1 MSKTVSEL
9 AQELGLSKQYLNRI
23 LSQNNLGRKS
33 GNKKLV
39 SDMDEK
45 ALISIL
51 ESNIGNKKSETKTET
66 EKIVSDMPLTA
77 RETRE
82 ENNIGNQKTETKSE
96 TEIETIFR
104 YVREQLEIK
113 GKEVERLHQLLDQSQ
128 QLLLN
133 EQKKNQLLLETQNEP
148 ANWEKE
154 KSRLERSVSQYRNSY
169 NTASQKASDY
179 YEWALRA
186 EKFFWIATAIGGV
199 LLVLL
204 LVLGWFFFFGG

>member
-66 EKIVSDMPLTA
+66 EKLVSDMPLTA

-82 ENNIGNQKTETKSE
+82 ESNIGNQKTETKSE
-96 TEIETIFR
+96 TEMETSFR

-113 GKEVERLHQLLDQSQ
+113 GKEVERLHQLLDVLTNTINFNS
-128 QLLLN
+128 QLL
-133 EQKKNQLLLETQNEP
+133 Q
-148 ANWEKE
+148 
-154 KSRLERSVSQYRNSY
+154 
-169 NTASQKASDY
+169 
-179 YEWALRA
+179 
-186 EKFFWIATAIGGV
+186 F
-199 LLVLL
+199 
-204 LVLGWFFFFGG
+204 

>member
-23 LSQNNLGRKS
+23 LSQNSLGRKK
-33 GNKKLV
+33 GNKKVV
-39 SDMDEK
+39 SDMDVK

-51 ESNIGNKKSETKTET
+51 EGNIGNKKSETK
-66 EKIVSDMPLTA
+66 KVVSDSPLIA
-77 RETRE
+77 SETRE
-82 ENNIGNQKTETKSE
+82 EGNIENQKTETELE
-96 TEIETIFR
+96 TSFQ
-104 YVREQLEIK
+104 YVREHLEIK
-113 GKEVERLHQLLDQSQ
+113 VKEVERLHRLLDQSQ

-154 KSRLERSVSQYRNSY
+154 KSRLESSVSQYRNSY

>member
-1 MSKTVSEL
+1 MLMSKTVSEL
-9 AQELGLSKQYLNRI
+9 SAELGVSKQYLNRV
-23 LSQNNLGRKS
+23 LSQNNLGRKI

-66 EKIVSDMPLTA
+66 EKLVSDMPLIA

-82 ENNIGNQKTETKSE
+82 ESNIGNQETETKSE
-96 TEIETIFR
+96 TEMEISFR

-133 EQKKNQLLLETQNEP
+133 EQKKNQLLLE
-148 ANWEKE
+148 E
-154 KSRLERSVSQYRNSY
+154 KSEEYSDKGFHQNLIESMQGSLSWNRQEVSRLNEKLENSVSKKWFYVVVSV
-169 NTASQKASDY
+169 AVV
-179 YEWALRA
+179 L
-186 EKFFWIATAIGGV
+186 FV
-199 LLVLL
+199 MLLVL
-204 LVLGWFFFFGG
+204 VWGNF

>member
-1 MSKTVSEL
+1 MSKTIKEL
-9 AQELGLSKQYLNRI
+9 ADELGLSKQYLNRV
-23 LSQNNLGRKS
+23 LTQNNLGRKI
-33 GNKKLV
+33 GNKKVV
-39 SDMDEK
+39 SEMDEK
-45 ALISIL
+45 VLISIL
-51 ESNIGNKKSETKTET
+51 DGNIGNKKSETKTET
-66 EKIVSDMPLTA
+66 EKLVSDMPLTA

-82 ENNIGNQKTETKSE
+82 ESNIGNQKTETKSE
-96 TEIETIFR
+96 TEMETSFR

-133 EQKKNQLLLETQNEP
+133 EQKKNQLLLESKAKP
-148 ANWEKE
+148 ADWEKE
-154 KSRLERSVSQYRNSY
+154 KSRLESSVSQYRNSY

-186 EKFFWIATAIGGV
+186 EKFFWIAAAIGGV

>member
-39 SDMDEK
+39 SDIDEK

-51 ESNIGNKKSETKTET
+51 ENNIGNKKSETK
-66 EKIVSDMPLTA
+66 KVVSDTPLITS
-77 RETRE
+77 EPRE
-82 ENNIGNQKTETKSE
+82 ESNIGNQKTETELE
-96 TEIETIFR
+96 TSFQ

-154 KSRLERSVSQYRNSY
+154 KSRLESSVSQYRNSY

>member
-39 SDMDEK
+39 SDIDEK

-66 EKIVSDMPLTA
+66 EKLVSDMPLTA

-82 ENNIGNQKTETKSE
+82 ESNIGNQKTETEME
-96 TEIETIFR
+96 TSFR

-154 KSRLERSVSQYRNSY
+154 KSRLESSVSQYRNSY

>member
-1 MSKTVSEL
+1 MSKTIKEL
-9 AQELGLSKQYLNRI
+9 AQELGLSKQYLNRV
-23 LSQNNLGRKS
+23 LSQNNLGRKI

-66 EKIVSDMPLTA
+66 EKLVSDMPLTA

-82 ENNIGNQKTETKSE
+82 ESNIGNQKTETKSE
-96 TEIETIFR
+96 TEMETSFR

-113 GKEVERLHQLLDQSQ
+113 GNEIERLHQLLDQSQ

-133 EQKKNQLLLETQNEP
+133 EQKKNQLLLEAKNEP
-148 ANWEKE
+148 ADWEQEKADLE
-154 KSRLERSVSQYRNSY
+154 KSLSESNRIASNNYAYAENVERWLWVAGI
-169 NTASQKASDY
+169 TAGI
-179 YEWALRA
+179 
-186 EKFFWIATAIGGV
+186 FFVII
-199 LLVLL
+199 LVLI
-204 LVLGWFFFFGG
+204 WIHFF